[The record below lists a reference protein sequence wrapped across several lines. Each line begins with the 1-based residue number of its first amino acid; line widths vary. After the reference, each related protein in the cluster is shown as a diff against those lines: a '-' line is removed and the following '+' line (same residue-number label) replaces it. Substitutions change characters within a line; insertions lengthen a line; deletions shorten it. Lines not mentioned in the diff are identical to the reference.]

1 MKDFCIIGSGI
12 SGATIANSLSK
23 KYSLDVYDKARGVGG
38 RSSNKKL
45 NKNESFDHGVQYIS
59 PKSIQFKSFIKSL
72 ISKKILKK
80 WRGRHVFL
88 NIDKK
93 EDKKHI
99 KIIGKKGN
107 NAISKY
113 LLKNINCNF
122 SSEVI
127 KIANKK
133 KVWEISFSDGSIK
146 FYKSLIL
153 TCPFPQL
160 KKLSKKYIK
169 HSFINKRIKMDAN
182 ITVMMTTKKS
192 KLNVSSYFFNDKIL
206 GWAGN
211 ENSKMRFKSKNDLW
225 TLQSTYLWANKEINK
240 NRENN
245 KLNTKTL
252 IEQFFKLTG
261 IKKNKVWEIYFSD
274 GSKKL
279 YKSLILT
286 CPFPQLKK
294 LSKKYIK
301 HSFINQK
308 IKMDANITV
317 MMTTK
322 KSKPNISSYFFNDKI
337 LGWAGNENSKMRF
350 KSKNDLWTLQSTY
363 LWANKKIDKNQENK
377 KLNTKIMIE
386 QFFKLTGIKKTKVLF
401 SLNHGWKYSS
411 NSKPLSVKSYW
422 NSSLKLGVCADWF
435 VGPRLESGWISA
447 QDLFNKIN
455 K

>member
-12 SGATIANSLSK
+12 SGATIAKSLSK

-80 WRGRHVFL
+80 WRGNHIFL
-88 NIDKK
+88 NDNKK
-93 EDKKHI
+93 EDKSHI
-99 KIIGKKGN
+99 KIIGRKGN

-127 KIANKK
+127 KIANRK

-225 TLQSTYLWANKEINK
+225 TLQSTSSWAHKEINK
-240 NRENN
+240 NRDNN

-252 IEQFFKLTG
+252 
-261 IKKNKVWEIYFSD
+261 
-274 GSKKL
+274 
-279 YKSLILT
+279 
-286 CPFPQLKK
+286 
-294 LSKKYIK
+294 
-301 HSFINQK
+301 
-308 IKMDANITV
+308 
-317 MMTTK
+317 
-322 KSKPNISSYFFNDKI
+322 
-337 LGWAGNENSKMRF
+337 
-350 KSKNDLWTLQSTY
+350 
-363 LWANKKIDKNQENK
+363 
-377 KLNTKIMIE
+377 IE

-401 SLNHGWKYSS
+401 SLNHGWKYSF
-411 NSKPLSVKSYW
+411 NSKPLRIKSYW
-422 NSSLKLGVCADWF
+422 NSSLNLGVCADWF

-447 QDLFNKIN
+447 QNLFNKIN